1 MVFYLSKTVLRRE
14 MDCLVETAEEKTT
27 FFWIFFIV
35 FLQIS
40 DFCREITKLLFYR
53 NSIIDITQIKMKT
66 GV

>member
-1 MVFYLSKTVLRRE
+1 MVFYLSKNRIKRRE

-27 FFWIFFIV
+27 FWIFFIV